1 MRSIIAIFTLLFGI
15 GLMLAGN
22 GLIGTLLGV
31 RGGIEGFST
40 SVLGMIMAGYFS
52 GFVAGTF
59 IVPRLIRG
67 AGYVRTFAAL
77 ASICSVTVLLHGLYP
92 DPLIWFIARAAAGV
106 CIVGIYIIIES
117 WLNEQTTN
125 EQRGHI
131 FSAYMTTTFV
141 GLGIGQLLLQTGD
154 VNTLQLFALGSVLMS
169 VGLVP
174 VAFTRVQE
182 PPLVEAHRLGLRRL
196 YEASPLG
203 VVGALFSGVGT
214 GAFWGL
220 APVMAAGIGLDP
232 AGISGFMALSIF
244 GGALVMWPIG
254 SLSDRLD
261 RRKVLAWVCLMTGFA
276 ALGALWLI
284 NWDARLILLA
294 GFLYGATGFSMYS
307 LSAAHTND
315 HIGTEHML
323 EATSSLQ
330 LLYGSGAIIGP
341 LSAGFLMQWLGPPVL
356 LAFIGVA
363 ALVPAGFARWRMWV
377 RPPVPLDD
385 QSGWVPQFA
394 TSPAALEMHP
404 EQEVESETAEEDI
417 EAGPRDDAISGLVP
431 SDVDA
436 KADYRQHQE
445 TKASKRGQDN

>member
-15 GLMLAGN
+15 GLMLTGN

-31 RGGIEGFST
+31 RGGIEGFSS
-40 SVLGMIMAGYFS
+40 SVLGMIMAGYFT
-52 GFVAGTF
+52 GFVTGTF
-59 IVPRLIRG
+59 IVPRLIRV

-92 DPLIWFIARAAAGV
+92 DPLVWFVARAAAGI

-141 GLGIGQLLLQTGD
+141 GLGIGQLLLQAGD

-169 VGLVP
+169 IGLVP

-182 PPLVEAHRLGLRRL
+182 PPLVEAHRLGLRKL
-196 YEASPLG
+196 YEGSPLG

-220 APVMAAGIGLDP
+220 APVMAAGIGLNP
-232 AGISGFMALSIF
+232 AGISGFMALSIL

-254 SLSDRLD
+254 HLSDRLD
-261 RRKVLAWVCLMTGFA
+261 RRKVLAWVCLMTGIA

-284 NWDARLILLA
+284 TWDPRLILVA
-294 GFLYGATGFSMYS
+294 GFLYGATAFSIYS

-330 LLYGSGAIIGP
+330 LLYGSGAIAGP
-341 LSAGFLMQWLGPPVL
+341 LTAGFLMQWIGPTILLG
-356 LAFIGVA
+356 FMGGA
-363 ALVPAGFARWRMWV
+363 ALVPAGFAFWRMWV
-377 RPPVPLDD
+377 RPPVSRDN
-385 QSGWVPQFA
+385 QGEWVPQFA
-394 TSPAALEMHP
+394 TSPAALEMLP
-404 EQEVESETAEEDI
+404 DQEDETKTTGEDI
-417 EAGPRDDAISGLVP
+417 EAGPRE
-431 SDVDA
+431 DA
-436 KADYRQHQE
+436 KPQA
-445 TKASKRGQDN
+445 KS

>member
-1 MRSIIAIFTLLFGI
+1 MRSIVSVTTLLFGI

-31 RGGIEGFST
+31 RGGLEGFSS
-40 SVLGMIMAGYFS
+40 SVIGLIMAGYFC

-67 AGYVRTFAAL
+67 VGYVRTFSAL

-92 DPLIWFIARAAAGV
+92 NPIVWFVVRAAAGI
-106 CIVGIYIIIES
+106 CIVGIYIVIES

-131 FSAYMTTTFV
+131 FSAYMTTTLV

-154 VNTLQLFALGSVLMS
+154 ISTLQLFALGSVLMS
-169 VGLVP
+169 LGLVP
-174 VAFTRVQE
+174 VAFTPVKE
-182 PPLVEAHRLGLRRL
+182 PPLVEAHRLGLRKL
-196 YEASPLG
+196 YQASPLG
-203 VVGALFSGVGT
+203 VIGALFAGVGT

-232 AGISGFMALSIF
+232 AGISAFMALSIL

-254 SLSDRLD
+254 RLSDRLD
-261 RRKVLAWVCLMTGFA
+261 RRKVLAWVCLVTGAA

-284 NWDARLILLA
+284 SWDTRLILVA

-315 HIGTEHML
+315 HIETEHML

-330 LLYGSGAIIGP
+330 LLYGSGAIVGP
-341 LSAGFLMQWLGPPVL
+341 LTAGFLMQWIGPTVL
-356 LAFIGVA
+356 LAFMGVT

-385 QSGWVPQFA
+385 QGGWVPQFA

-404 EQEVESETAEEDI
+404 DQEDEVANGESGAQ
-417 EAGPRDDAISGLVP
+417 DAVQTDSP
-431 SDVDA
+431 P
-436 KADYRQHQE
+436 KP
-445 TKASKRGQDN
+445 